1 MSILAGST
9 PGKGSWI
16 HWQNPDAGLGRDW
29 GSRWRRLQLCSC
41 PAPPTPWPGFSISLQ
56 GMEVFCSR
64 VLHSVILAEFRAVGS
79 VHGQSCD
86 RFGRE
91 GAVVAA
97 GGGSLPGSSRGFV
110 RRSFVC
116 AWCLVCPG
124 VEGSAGAP
132 KPSAQLSQD
141 RTVLLEEQLWFV
153 HTVLKCIC
161 AHLVCWCLKD
171 LCLNRITL
179 RDSGKGEC
187 GSLAH
192 SFVFWYLI

>member
-1 MSILAGST
+1 MLDPPLGKGAGST
-9 PGKGSWI
+9 GRTLMLAWGGTGT
-16 HWQNPDAGLGRDW
+16 AGGDT
-29 GSRWRRLQLCSC
+29 SSSV
-41 PAPPTPWPGFSISLQ
+41 PAQPLPLPWPGFSISLQ

-79 VHGQSCD
+79 VQSQSCD

-124 VEGSAGAP
+124 VEGNAGAP
-132 KPSAQLSQD
+132 KASAQLSLD

-171 LCLNRITL
+171 LCLNRVTL
-179 RDSGKGEC
+179 RDSGEGKC